1 MSMNIVSIPYTPQNA
16 YTSFTKKGFSVIL
29 VNQGRK
35 ASHMSALRK
44 SLCELKKKKLKVPQ
58 KLLDLFCSACTPFK
72 IVGMR

>member
-1 MSMNIVSIPYTPQNA
+1 MNIVFIPYTPQNA

-35 ASHMSALRK
+35 ALHMSALWK
-44 SLCELKKKKLKVPQ
+44 SLCELKKKKV
-58 KLLDLFCSACTPFK
+58 LDLFCSACTPFK